1 MALIGEPIGIGWFL
15 CGTYWCTCVVL
26 TASLNKWQHVGGT
39 EWEVGQVSNPFG
51 LHDHD
56 HHDEDDSL
64 DVDDYHIHNI
74 TKVLPEGFRYL
85 PLQVF
90 LGDRQLRFP
99 LQQTWIFIVIDFH
112 NHHNHNHHHHHHYH
126 NLDTD

>member
-1 MALIGEPIGIGWFL
+1 MVLIGVPVWYLLVYL

-51 LHDHD
+51 LHNHD

-99 LQQTWIFIVIDFH
+99 LQQTWIFIVIDFPPF
-112 NHHNHNHHHHHHYH
+112 
-126 NLDTD
+126 LKFRLSI